1 MDSVVKSAARVLEIF
16 EYLSDRRGP
25 ATVTEISLSLGYPQS
40 STSVLLKCL
49 WNLGY
54 LSQDPI
60 TRAYQPT
67 SRVAQLGNWVGA
79 SELHRNLLDEIH
91 VATGEAVYL
100 MQALDLHLQLVQSVG
115 SSNGIG
121 AERRLDAHPLLVL
134 HPAGRALLSQG
145 SNSEALVVLR
155 RSNTLLPYPARW
167 LDEDVFI
174 ETLDEAR
181 RTRLVTMLQNPDVQ
195 YATIACALQPALENS
210 RMAIAVIVP
219 VARVETIEARIRA
232 VLDRS
237 LSKRASQRPAYDSAD
252 L

>member
-79 SELHRNLLDEIH
+79 SELHRNLLDEI
-91 VATGEAVYL
+91 
-100 MQALDLHLQLVQSVG
+100 QLP
-115 SSNGIG
+115 NC
-121 AERRLDAHPLLVL
+121 A
-134 HPAGRALLSQG
+134 
-145 SNSEALVVLR
+145 
-155 RSNTLLPYPARW
+155 
-167 LDEDVFI
+167 
-174 ETLDEAR
+174 
-181 RTRLVTMLQNPDVQ
+181 TRLVGW
-195 YATIACALQPALENS
+195 
-210 RMAIAVIVP
+210 
-219 VARVETIEARIRA
+219 
-232 VLDRS
+232 
-237 LSKRASQRPAYDSAD
+237 
-252 L
+252 